1 MVFWLNNNW
10 FCFEIINE
18 NKNLLDENT
27 EIDFDEAIKYAREL
41 VINLDENS

>member
-1 MVFWLNNNW
+1 LVF
-10 FCFEIINE
+10 FEIINE